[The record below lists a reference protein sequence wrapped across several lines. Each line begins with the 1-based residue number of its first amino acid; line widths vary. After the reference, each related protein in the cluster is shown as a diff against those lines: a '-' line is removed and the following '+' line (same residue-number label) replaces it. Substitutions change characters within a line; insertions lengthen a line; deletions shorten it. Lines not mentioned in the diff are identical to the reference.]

1 MRYAWS
7 KEAED
12 HCRVPCA
19 ILRTVGRVTMVTMRP
34 PTALKGCL
42 EIAIE
47 PILGFRGL
55 YFLPSREGSGDI
67 FTPLCY

>member
-34 PTALKGCL
+34 PTALKGFL
-42 EIAIE
+42 EIAIGL
-47 PILGFRGL
+47 ILGFRGL
-55 YFLPSREGSGDI
+55 YFLPCREGSGDI